1 MYCGKWSQENGFSW
15 IEDDTIPL
23 PGIVA
28 ESVYTNGRLKVRMAN
43 DVFNA
48 TEGVNVAPMLQPVEV
63 LEMSR

>member
-1 MYCGKWSQENGFSW
+1 M
-15 IEDDTIPL
+15 
-23 PGIVA
+23 A
-28 ESVYTNGRLKVRMAN
+28 ESVYTSERLKVRMAN